1 MYVKACIKLSVSPS
15 FLVWE
20 IQGNSVL
27 GYKGYSWY
35 FRDLY
40 LTLVMSVA
48 EARRI
53 QLVNFVQNKSEMMCE
68 MPHFI

>member
-27 GYKGYSWY
+27 GYKVYSWY
-35 FRDLY
+35 FRDLN